1 MKRKSEFEDKDFE
14 DLFAYVVRFAAT
26 RRQVPSL
33 LAGFTLSSLF
43 FIISIVDPIVEFFWL
58 DLLGFIFF
66 NCFLSFMITAMT
78 VYFSEGQAHKLK
90 LRNIEMAEKK
100 KRLLKVIHRLSLFD
114 YILYLTVFSMLFSM
128 IYAAANL
135 LFEMYSL

>member
-1 MKRKSEFEDKDFE
+1 
-14 DLFAYVVRFAAT
+14 
-26 RRQVPSL
+26 
-33 LAGFTLSSLF
+33 
-43 FIISIVDPIVEFFWL
+43 
-58 DLLGFIFF
+58 
-66 NCFLSFMITAMT
+66 MITAMT